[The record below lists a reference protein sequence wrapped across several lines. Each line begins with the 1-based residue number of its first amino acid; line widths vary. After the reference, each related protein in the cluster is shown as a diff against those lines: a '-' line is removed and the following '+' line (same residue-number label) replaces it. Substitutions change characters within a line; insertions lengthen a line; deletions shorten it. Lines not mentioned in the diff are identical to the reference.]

1 MYDSE
6 ADTLKHIR
14 RVHVLVDD
22 FMLRLRKRALN
33 HDRSKLHPPEKEI
46 FDLYTPQLATLEYG
60 SEEYRAALTNLGP
73 ALDHHYKH
81 NRHHP
86 EHHTNGVDDMTLI
99 DLVEMLCDWKA
110 ASERHDTGYIMQS
123 LMVNEG
129 RFGLSPQLARILR
142 NTAVE
147 AGWIHQEDAGG
158 EGNDNARNTQ

>member
-6 ADTLKHIR
+6 VDTLEHIG
-14 RVHVLVDD
+14 RVQKLVDD
-22 FMLRLRKRALN
+22 FILRLRKRALN

-60 SEEYRAALTNLGP
+60 SEEYRATLANLGP
-73 ALDHHYKH
+73 ALEHHYRH

-86 EHHTNGVDDMTLI
+86 EYYEDGVNSMTLI

-110 ASERHDTGYIMQS
+110 ASERHNTGSIMQS

-147 AGWIHQEDAGG
+147 AGWVHREDG
-158 EGNDNARNTQ
+158 E